1 MNHNF
6 KGTGVALVTPFHRD
20 GTIDFDGL
28 TKLVKLQM
36 TGGTDF
42 LVVQGTTGESPV
54 LDQEEKMQVL
64 NHVIEVNQGKLPVVY
79 GLGGNNTADVC
90 KKIGLLPNGVDGL
103 LSVSPYYNKP
113 LQAGIIAHYKMIAS
127 QTKLP
132 IILYNVPGRTS
143 SNVSAATTLELANI
157 PNIVAM
163 KEASGDLD
171 QIMEILKN
179 KPKDFTVLSGDD
191 NVPGR
196 TSSNVSAA
204 TTLELANIPNIVAM
218 KEASGDLDQI
228 MEILKNK
235 PKDFTVLSGDD
246 AITMPLISMGVEG
259 VISVVANALPE
270 RFSQMVNSTL
280 NHEMSRAKEEHFK
293 LFDMIR
299 LLFAE
304 GNPGGIKE
312 ALVYREIC
320 ENHMRLPLV
329 IVSEGLKN
337 EIFTEMKS
345 LMP

>member
-64 NHVIEVNQGKLPVVY
+64 NHVIEVNQGQLPVVY

-90 KKIGLLPNGVDGL
+90 KKMGLLPNGVDGL

-191 NVPGR
+191 
-196 TSSNVSAA
+196 
-204 TTLELANIPNIVAM
+204 
-218 KEASGDLDQI
+218 
-228 MEILKNK
+228 
-235 PKDFTVLSGDD
+235 

-280 NHEMSRAKEEHFK
+280 NHEMYRAKEEHFK

-345 LMP
+345 LMS